1 MRRIT
6 NRYLCEYYQRV
17 VPISYYWSI
26 IKHNREKD
34 TNQGTHVVFFF
45 FICNNVD
52 SIQKRQINQDLLF
65 QSVTF
70 TGLAAHQTLLLTV
83 HLTGDSLTSRWNI
96 SIPPEVK
103 TCRILTQPS
112 LQLQQVTLMS
122 TAKPPDG
129 IYIYF

>member
-1 MRRIT
+1 M
-6 NRYLCEYYQRV
+6 
-17 VPISYYWSI
+17 
-26 IKHNREKD
+26 
-34 TNQGTHVVFFF
+34 VFFF

-70 TGLAAHQTLLLTV
+70 AGLAAHQTLLLTV
-83 HLTGDSLTSRWNI
+83 HFTGDSLTSRWNI

-129 IYIYF
+129 IYIYIFKISSTSSRECNDSEQLKSPNQKQTNTAYLI

>member
-1 MRRIT
+1 M
-6 NRYLCEYYQRV
+6 
-17 VPISYYWSI
+17 
-26 IKHNREKD
+26 
-34 TNQGTHVVFFF
+34 VFFF

-70 TGLAAHQTLLLTV
+70 AGLAAHQTLLLTV

-129 IYIYF
+129 IYIYIFKISSTSSRECNDSEQLKSPNQKQTNTAYLI